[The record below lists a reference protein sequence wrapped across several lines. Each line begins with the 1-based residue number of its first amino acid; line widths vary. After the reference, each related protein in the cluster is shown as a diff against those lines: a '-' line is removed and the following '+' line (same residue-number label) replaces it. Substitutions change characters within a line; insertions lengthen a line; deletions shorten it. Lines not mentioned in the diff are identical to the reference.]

1 MKIDITTIPTD
12 LVSIKEQKGYKVLK
26 YKNKVFYNNLWDK
39 HPILKEC
46 RGMVLDA
53 ENNVVAWPFT
63 KVFNIGENGTK
74 FPELPFCLVDKK
86 NGFLGVL
93 SIGKEG
99 GLLFSTTGS
108 LESEFVDMW
117 RAMFWDYAQSK
128 ILDQDFVDLKLHLYN
143 ILTHTTLMFEVCHP
157 ADPHIIK
164 EDHGIYLIGG
174 RSKST
179 QGMLLE
185 TELDIIAD
193 IFGWKRPEWCMVYTK
208 EVLDQLLSGCQ
219 HEGFMV
225 RDFNGNIVAK
235 YKSKNYLR
243 RKLLTR
249 CSEDKIALLYNMCIK
264 ELFEVGLEEEFVQ
277 IVTELRYSYTA
288 EQWASMSQAERLK
301 VLDNLD

>member
-1 MKIDITTIPTD
+1 MKIDITTIPAG

-26 YKNKVFYNNLWDK
+26 YKNKVFYNNLWDT
-39 HPILKEC
+39 HPIIKEC
-46 RGMVLDA
+46 RGMVLDV
-53 ENNVVAWPFT
+53 ENNIVAWPFT

-93 SIGKEG
+93 SIGTDGEF
-99 GLLFSTTGS
+99 LFSTTGS

-117 RAMFWDYAQSK
+117 RDMFWDYTQSK
-128 ILDQDFVDLKLHLYN
+128 ILDRDFVDLKLHLYN
-143 ILTHTTLMFEVCHP
+143 ILTHITLMFEVCHP

-174 RSKST
+174 RSKSN

-185 TELDIIAD
+185 TELDIIAG
-193 IFGWKRPEWCMVYTK
+193 IFGWKRPEWRMVYTK
-208 EVLDQLLSGCQ
+208 EVLDKLLSECK

-235 YKSKNYLR
+235 AKSSHYLR
-243 RKLLTR
+243 RKLLAR
-249 CSEDKIALLYNMCIK
+249 CSENKISQIYNMGI
-264 ELFEVGLEEEFVQ
+264 EDLFEVGLEEEFVQ
-277 IVTELRYSYTA
+277 IVTELRYRYTA

-301 VLDNLD
+301 VLDNLG

>member
-26 YKNKVFYNNLWDK
+26 YKSKVFYNNLWDK

-46 RGMVLDA
+46 RGMVLDV
-53 ENNVVAWPFT
+53 ENNIVAWPFT

-93 SIGKEG
+93 SIGTDGEF
-99 GLLFSTTGS
+99 LFSTTGS

-117 RAMFWDYAQSK
+117 REYFRWFTNEKA
-128 ILDQDFVDLKLHLYN
+128 ITLLKPYMRRN
-143 ILTHTTLMFEVCHP
+143 FIKSLMFEVCHQD
-157 ADPHIIK
+157 DPHIVK
-164 EDHGIYLIGG
+164 ETHGIYLIGARTEFG
-174 RSKST
+174 N
-179 QGMLLE
+179 MLSE
-185 TELDIIAD
+185 KELDYMRDSITNA
-193 IFGWKRPEWCMVYTK
+193 WKRPNSTWIYNHKQADE
-208 EVLDQLLSGCQ
+208 LLKNCQ

-225 RDFNGNIVAK
+225 RDSEGNIVAK

-243 RKLLTR
+243 RKLLAR
-249 CSEDKIALLYNMCIK
+249 CSENKIALLYNMGIE

-277 IVTELRYSYTA
+277 IVTELRYRYTA

>member
-1 MKIDITTIPTD
+1 MKIDITNIPTD
-12 LVSIKEQKGYKVLK
+12 LVSIKGQKGYKVLK

-39 HPILKEC
+39 HPILKDC

-53 ENNVVAWPFT
+53 ENNIVAWPFT

-86 NGFLGVL
+86 NGFLGVVTEFK
-93 SIGKEG
+93 GRA
-99 GLLFSTTGS
+99 LFSTTGS
-108 LESEFVDMW
+108 LDSEFVGMW
-117 RAMFWDYAQSK
+117 RDMFWHYSQSK
-128 ILDQDFVDLKLHLYN
+128 ILDQDFVDFEAHLFN
-143 ILTHTTLMFEVCHP
+143 ILACTTLMFEVCHP

-164 EDHGIYLIGG
+164 EDHGIYLIGA

-179 QGMLLE
+179 QGMFLE

-193 IFGWKRPEWCMVYTK
+193 IFGWKRPEWRMVYTK
-208 EVLDQLLSGCQ
+208 EVLDKLLSECQ

-225 RDFNGNIVAK
+225 RDSEGNIVAK

-243 RKLLTR
+243 RKLLAR
-249 CSEDKIALLYNMCIK
+249 CSENKIARLYNMGIE

-277 IVTELRYSYTA
+277 IVTELRYRYTA

-301 VLDNLD
+301 VLDNLG